1 MINTFLSSLNNFFSM
16 KMNRHSLSACHVP
29 SIILTL
35 SHVIITKTPSSKN
48 SFCHIIFPYLGR
60 H

>member
-29 SIILTL
+29 GIILTL
-35 SHVIITKTPSSKN
+35 SHVIITKTPSS
-48 SFCHIIFPYLGR
+48 SYL
-60 H
+60 

>member
-1 MINTFLSSLNNFFSM
+1 MQIKKKKTETMINAFLSSLNNFFSM

-35 SHVIITKTPSSKN
+35 SHVIITKTPSS
-48 SFCHIIFPYLGR
+48 SYL
-60 H
+60 